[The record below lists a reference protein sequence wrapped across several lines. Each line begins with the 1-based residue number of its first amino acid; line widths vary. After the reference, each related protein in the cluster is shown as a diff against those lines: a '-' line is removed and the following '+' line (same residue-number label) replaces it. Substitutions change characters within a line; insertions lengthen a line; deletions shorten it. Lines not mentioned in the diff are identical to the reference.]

1 MRATHTFDITD
12 LTVNI
17 LNSIAPITRPFPNST
32 DSRSGPSSRPRLP
45 EHRLSLKEVLDD
57 LVADGLVDRADAERA
72 VGGPKM
78 ERGEL
83 HPLVVIANK
92 KLHHLQPPRQILSLE
107 LLTEW
112 LAGKVGLPYLRID
125 PLKLDIAAVERLLPF
140 ISYEYA
146 ARYQILPVMV
156 DDTRIVFATTE
167 PWLTE
172 WQGVLRQTL
181 RRDIERVIANPL
193 DINRYQLE
201 FYGVSR
207 SVRGALRGSLEPT
220 SGILNFE
227 QLLELGR
234 RGELSADE
242 RPIVQIVDWLL
253 QYAFS
258 QRASDIHL
266 EPRREQGHIRFR
278 IDGVLNA
285 IYQLPPAVMS
295 AVTSRIKILGRMDVA
310 EKRRPQDGRIK
321 TRTPAGREIELRLST
336 MPTAFGEKCV
346 LRIFDPDTVTKNF
359 GQLGFAPAEEAAW
372 RAMIARPHGIVLVT
386 GPTGS
391 GKTTTLYTTL
401 KQLAV
406 PEVNVCTVED
416 PIEMIVPELNQMQV
430 QPAIDLTFAQG
441 IRTLLRQ
448 DPDIIMVG
456 EIRDLETAQM
466 AVQAALTGHLVL
478 STLHTNDAASAIT
491 RLLDLGVPHYLIQN
505 VLIGV
510 MAQRLVRTLCPHC
523 KGTDRI
529 DDALWEALVR
539 PWPLPKPEAIGA
551 PRGCPECRNTGY
563 LGRVGLYELLT
574 VTPELRRLFRTD
586 MDEETLRRNAFEQGM
601 RPLRVGAALQ
611 IAAGLTT
618 FEEVAQILPPLAE

>member
-1 MRATHTFDITD
+1 MSPLDFTTP
-12 LTVNI
+12 V
-17 LNSIAPITRPFPNST
+17 SRPTSKADPQS
-32 DSRSGPSSRPRLP
+32 SPSSRPRVP
-45 EHRLSLKEVLDD
+45 PHRLGLKEVLDE
-57 LVADGLVDRADAERA
+57 LVADGLVAKADADRAGLGVRSE
-72 VGGPKM
+72 GPD
-78 ERGEL
+78 L

-92 KLHHLQPPRQILSLE
+92 QLRQLQPPHQVLSLE

-140 ISYEYA
+140 ISHEYA
-146 ARYQILPVMV
+146 ARYQILPVEV
-156 DDTRIVFATTE
+156 DATRVVFATTE
-167 PWLTE
+167 PYLSE
-172 WQGVLRQTL
+172 WQDILRQTL
-181 RRDIERVIANPL
+181 RKEIERVIASPL
-193 DINRYQLE
+193 DINRYQME

-207 SVRGALRGSLEPT
+207 SVRGAMQGSLEPA

-234 RGELSADE
+234 RGEMSADE

-253 QYAFS
+253 QYAFA

-266 EPRREQGHIRFR
+266 EPRREQGQIRFR

-285 IYQLPPAVMS
+285 IYQLPPVVMS

-321 TRTPAGREIELRLST
+321 TRTPAGREVELRLST

-346 LRIFDPDTVTKNF
+346 LRIFDPDTVTKGF
-359 GQLGFAPAEEAAW
+359 SQLGFAPAEEAVW
-372 RAMIARPHGIVLVT
+372 RKMIARPHGIVLVT

-430 QPAIDLTFAQG
+430 QPAIDLTFEQG

-456 EIRDLETAQM
+456 EIRDLAAAEM

-478 STLHTNDAASAIT
+478 STLHTNDAVSAVT
-491 RLLDLGVPHYLIQN
+491 RLLDLGVPYYLIQN

-510 MAQRLVRTLCPHC
+510 MAQRLVRTLCPYC
-523 KGTDRI
+523 KASGQIEDG
-529 DDALWEALVR
+529 LWEALVR
-539 PWPLPKPEAIGA
+539 PWSLPKPATVGV
-551 PRGCPECRNTGY
+551 PQGCSECRKTGY
-563 LGRVGLYELLT
+563 LGRVGLYELLM
-574 VTPELRRLFRTD
+574 VTPELRRLLRAET
-586 MDEETLRRNAFEQGM
+586 DEEVMRRGAFEQGM
-601 RPLRVGAALQ
+601 RPLRISAACQ

-618 FEEVAQILPPLAE
+618 FEEVMQTLPPLDEE

>member
-1 MRATHTFDITD
+1 MNRPDFI
-12 LTVNI
+12 VPVPRP
-17 LNSIAPITRPFPNST
+17 APNGADARPAP
-32 DSRSGPSSRPRLP
+32 PPRPRLP
-45 EHRLSLKEVLDD
+45 EHRLSVKEVLDD
-57 LVADGLVDRADAERA
+57 LMADGLVDRAEIERA
-72 VGGPKM
+72 SAGSKA

-83 HPLVVIANK
+83 HPLVIIANRQ
-92 KLHHLQPPRQILSLE
+92 LRQLQPPHQLLSLE

-112 LAGKVGLPYLRID
+112 LARKVGLPYLRID

-140 ISYEYA
+140 ISYDYA
-146 ARYQILPVMV
+146 ARYQILPVAA
-156 DDTRIVFATTE
+156 DETRVVFATTE

-172 WQGVLRQTL
+172 WQDVLRQTL

-207 SVRGALRGSLEPT
+207 SVRGALKGTLEPA

-278 IDGVLNA
+278 IDGVLHH
-285 IYQLPPAVMS
+285 IYRLPPVVMS

-359 GQLGFAPAEEAAW
+359 AQLGFAPAEEAAW

-406 PEVNVCTVED
+406 PEVNICTVED
-416 PIEMIVPELNQMQV
+416 PIEMVVPELNQMQV

-491 RLLDLGVPHYLIQN
+491 RLLDLGIAYYLIQN

-523 KGTDRI
+523 KGTDQI
-529 DDALWEALVR
+529 DAALWEALVR
-539 PWPLPKPEAIGA
+539 PWPLAKPDAVGA

-563 LGRVGLYELLT
+563 MGRVGLYELLA
-574 VTPELRRLFRTD
+574 VTPELHRLFRPGI
-586 MDEETLRRNAFEQGM
+586 DEDQLRRGAFEQGM
-601 RPLRVGAALQ
+601 RPLRVSAALQ

-618 FEEVAQILPPLAE
+618 FEEVVQILPPLAD

>member
-1 MRATHTFDITD
+1 MTAPDSVSHPLHPPFSSATPATHNVN
-12 LTVNI
+12 TVI
-17 LNSIAPITRPFPNST
+17 SQPTAK
-32 DSRSGPSSRPRLP
+32 PRQA
-45 EHRLSLKEVLDD
+45 EHRLTLKEVLDD
-57 LVADGLVDRADAERA
+57 LAADGLIAPASVGQALAEAR
-72 VGGPKM
+72 VG
-78 ERGEL
+78 RNQV
-83 HPLVVIANK
+83 HPLVVIANQQ
-92 KLHHLQPPRQILSLE
+92 LRQLAPPHPLLSLE
-107 LLTEW
+107 WLTEW
-112 LAGKVGLPYLRID
+112 LAAKAGLPYLRID
-125 PLKLDIAAVERLLPF
+125 PLKLDITAVERLLPL

-146 ARYQILPVMV
+146 SRYHILPVEV
-156 DDTRIVFATTE
+156 DAQRVVFATTE
-167 PWLTE
+167 PWLTD
-172 WQGVLRQTL
+172 WCTVLHQTL
-181 RRDIERVIANPL
+181 RRDIARVLANPL
-193 DINRYQLE
+193 DVNRYLLE
-201 FYGVSR
+201 FYGISR
-207 SVRGALRGSLEPT
+207 SVRGAQRGLVEPV
-220 SGILNFE
+220 SGVLNFE
-227 QLLELGR
+227 QLLELGQ

-266 EPRREQGHIRFR
+266 EPRREQGQIRFR
-278 IDGVLNA
+278 IDGVLNT

-321 TRTPAGREIELRLST
+321 TRTPAGREVEMRLST

-346 LRIFDPDTVTKNF
+346 LRIFDPDTVTKTF
-359 GQLGFAPAEEAAW
+359 GQLGFAPTEETAW
-372 RAMIARPHGIVLVT
+372 RDMISRPHGIVLVT

-401 KQLAV
+401 KQLATS
-406 PEVNVCTVED
+406 EVNICTVED
-416 PIEMIVPELNQMQV
+416 PIEMVTPELNQMQV

-456 EIRDLETAQM
+456 EIRDLEAAEM

-478 STLHTNDAASAIT
+478 STLHTNDAASAVT

-523 KGTDRI
+523 KEEGRI
-529 DDALWEALVR
+529 EADLWEALVQ
-539 PWPLPKPEAIGA
+539 PWPLPKPALICA

-563 LGRVGLYELLT
+563 LGRIGLYELLT
-574 VTPELRRLFRTD
+574 VTAELRRWLRPGVETD
-586 MDEETLRRNAFEQGM
+586 ILRQQAVEKGM
-601 RPLRVGAALQ
+601 RPLRVSAALQ
-611 IAAGLTT
+611 IAAGVST
-618 FEEVAQILPPLAE
+618 FEEVANVLPPLGEE

>member
-1 MRATHTFDITD
+1 MNPSP
-12 LTVNI
+12 LTMPVNGPTQTG
-17 LNSIAPITRPFPNST
+17 A
-32 DSRSGPSSRPRLP
+32 DQRSGPSPQPRLP
-45 EHRLSLKEVLDD
+45 EHRLRLKEVLDA
-57 LVADGLVDRADAERA
+57 LVADGLVVRADVERVGVEARAEH
-72 VGGPKM
+72 
-78 ERGEL
+78 GEL

-92 KLHHLQPPRQILSLE
+92 QLRQVQPPHPVLSLE

-140 ISYEYA
+140 VSYEYA
-146 ARYQILPVMV
+146 ARYHILPVATDEHRV
-156 DDTRIVFATTE
+156 VFATTE
-167 PWLTE
+167 PYLTE
-172 WQGVLRQTL
+172 WREVLRQTL
-181 RRDIERVIANPL
+181 RKDIERVIASPL

-207 SVRGALRGSLEPT
+207 SVRGALRGALEPT

-278 IDGVLNA
+278 IDGVLHA

-359 GQLGFAPAEEAAW
+359 GQLGFALSEETAW

-416 PIEMIVPELNQMQV
+416 PIEMVVAELNQMQV
-430 QPAIDLTFAQG
+430 HSAIELTFAQG

-456 EIRDLETAQM
+456 EIRDLEAAQM

-478 STLHTNDAASAIT
+478 STLHTNDAASAVT
-491 RLLDLGVPHYLIQN
+491 RLLDLGIPHYLIQN

-523 KGTDRI
+523 KEAGQI
-529 DDALWEALVR
+529 DDALWEAMTR
-539 PWPLPKPEAIGA
+539 PWPLPKPAAVRA
-551 PRGCPECRNTGY
+551 PRGCPECRSTGY

-574 VTPELRRLFRTD
+574 ITPELRRLLRPE
-586 MDEETLRRNAFEQGM
+586 MDADELRRRAGAQGM
-601 RPLRVGAALQ
+601 RPLRVSAALQ

-618 FEEVAQILPPLAE
+618 FEEVVQVLPPLEED

>member
-1 MRATHTFDITD
+1 MKPD
-12 LTVNI
+12 TV
-17 LNSIAPITRPFPNST
+17 
-32 DSRSGPSSRPRLP
+32 GPSPFRLFANGSDPRLHPNPKPRIP
-45 EHRLSLKEVLDD
+45 EHRLTVKEVLDD
-57 LVADGLVDRADAERA
+57 LVTDGMIARIEAEQALVSLRADRA
-72 VGGPKM
+72 
-78 ERGEL
+78 EL
-83 HPLVVIANK
+83 HPLVIIANK
-92 KLHHLQPPRQILSLE
+92 KLHHLQPPHQVLSLE

-112 LAGKVGLPYLRID
+112 LAGKASLPYLRID

-140 ISYEYA
+140 ISFDYA
-146 ARYQILPVMV
+146 SRYHILPIAA
-156 DDTRIVFATTE
+156 DDSRVVFATTE
-167 PWLTE
+167 PWLNE
-172 WQGVLRQTL
+172 WQSVLRQTL
-181 RRDIERVIANPL
+181 RREVDRVIANPL
-193 DINRYQLE
+193 DVNRYQME

-207 SVRGALRGSLEPT
+207 SVRGALKGTIEPA

-234 RGELSADE
+234 RNELSADE

-266 EPRREQGHIRFR
+266 EPRREQGNIRFR
-278 IDGVLNA
+278 IDGILNA
-285 IYQLPPAVMS
+285 IYQLPPSVMS

-321 TRTPAGREIELRLST
+321 TRTPAGREVELRLST

-346 LRIFDPDTVTKNF
+346 LRIFDPDTTTKTF
-359 GQLGFAPAEEAAW
+359 AQLGLTPDEETMW
-372 RAMIARPHGIVLVT
+372 REMISRPHGIVLVT

-391 GKTTTLYTTL
+391 GKTTTLYNTL
-401 KQLAV
+401 KQLAA

-416 PIEMIVPELNQMQV
+416 PIEMIAPELNQMQV

-491 RLLDLGVPHYLIQN
+491 RLLDLGVPYYLIQN

-523 KGTDRI
+523 KATDEI
-529 DDALWEALVR
+529 DEILWGALVR
-539 PWPLPKPEAIGA
+539 PWPFAKPNVIAA
-551 PRGCPECRNTGY
+551 PVGCPECRNTGY
-563 LGRVGLYELLT
+563 LGRVGLYELLA
-574 VTPELRRLFRTD
+574 VTPGLRRLFRPD
-586 MDEETLRRNAFEQGM
+586 MDEETLRRGAYEQGM
-601 RPLRVGAALQ
+601 RPLRVSAALQ
-611 IAAGLTT
+611 IAAAATT
-618 FEEVAQILPPLAE
+618 FEEVAQILPPLTD

>member
-1 MRATHTFDITD
+1 MP
-12 LTVNI
+12 VNGPTQTG
-17 LNSIAPITRPFPNST
+17 A
-32 DSRSGPSSRPRLP
+32 DQRSGPSPRPRLP
-45 EHRLSLKEVLDD
+45 EHRLSLKEVLDE
-57 LVADGLVDRADAERA
+57 LVADGLVARADVERIGAESRA
-72 VGGPKM
+72 

-92 KLHHLQPPRQILSLE
+92 QLRQVQPPHPVLSLE

-140 ISYEYA
+140 VSYEYA
-146 ARYQILPVMV
+146 ARYHILPVATDEHRV
-156 DDTRIVFATTE
+156 VFATTE
-167 PWLTE
+167 PYLTE
-172 WQGVLRQTL
+172 WREVLRQTL
-181 RRDIERVIANPL
+181 RKDIERVIASPL

-207 SVRGALRGSLEPT
+207 SVRGALRGALEPA

-278 IDGVLNA
+278 IDGVLHA

-359 GQLGFAPAEEAAW
+359 GQLGFALSEETAW

-416 PIEMIVPELNQMQV
+416 PIEMVVAELNQMQV
-430 QPAIDLTFAQG
+430 HPAIELTFAQG

-456 EIRDLETAQM
+456 EIRDLEAAQM

-478 STLHTNDAASAIT
+478 STLHTNDAASAVT
-491 RLLDLGVPHYLIQN
+491 RLLDLGIPHYLTQN

-523 KGTDRI
+523 KEAGEI
-529 DDALWEALVR
+529 DDALWEAMVR
-539 PWPLPKPEAIGA
+539 PWPLPKPATIRA
-551 PRGCPECRNTGY
+551 PHGCPECRNTGY

-574 VTPELRRLFRTD
+574 ITPELRRLLRPD
-586 MDEETLRRNAFEQGM
+586 MDADELRRRAGAQGM
-601 RPLRVGAALQ
+601 RPLRVSAALQ

-618 FEEVAQILPPLAE
+618 FEEVVQVLPPLEED

>member
-1 MRATHTFDITD
+1 MSRPEIT
-12 LTVNI
+12 I
-17 LNSIAPITRPFPNST
+17 PITRPGPGGA
-32 DSRSGPSSRPRLP
+32 DHGPGPSARPRLP
-45 EHRLSLKEVLDD
+45 EHRLTLKEVLDD
-57 LVADGLVDRADAERA
+57 LVAGGVVSRAEADRTVADSRL
-72 VGGPKM
+72 GHK
-78 ERGEL
+78 EL
-83 HPLVVIANK
+83 HPLVVIANQQ
-92 KLHHLQPPRQILSLE
+92 LRQVQPPHPVLSLE
-107 LLTEW
+107 WLTEW

-146 ARYQILPVMV
+146 ARYHILPVAA
-156 DDTRIVFATTE
+156 DDARVVFATTE

-172 WQGVLRQTL
+172 WRNVLRQTL
-181 RRDIERVIANPL
+181 RREIERVIANPL
-193 DINRYQLE
+193 DVNRYQLE

-207 SVRGALRGSLEPT
+207 SVRGALRGSLEPA

-278 IDGVLNA
+278 IDGVLHA
-285 IYQLPPAVMS
+285 IYQLPPSVMS

-359 GQLGFAPAEEAAW
+359 GQLGFAPEEEAAW

-401 KQLAV
+401 KQLAT

-416 PIEMIVPELNQMQV
+416 PIEMIVAELNQMQV

-448 DPDIIMVG
+448 DPDIIMIG

-478 STLHTNDAASAIT
+478 STLHTNDAASAVT

-523 KGTDRI
+523 KTAGSL
-529 DDALWEALVR
+529 DDGLWEALIR
-539 PWPLPKPEAIGA
+539 PWSLPKSATTQA
-551 PRGCPECRNTGY
+551 PSGCPECRNTGY

-574 VTPELRRLFRTD
+574 LAPELRRLLRPE
-586 MDEETLRRNAFEQGM
+586 MDAPDLRRRACEHGM
-601 RPLRVGAALQ
+601 RPLRVSAALQ

-618 FEEVAQILPPLAE
+618 FEEVIQVLPPLEEE

>member
-1 MRATHTFDITD
+1 M
-12 LTVNI
+12 
-17 LNSIAPITRPFPNST
+17 
-32 DSRSGPSSRPRLP
+32 
-45 EHRLSLKEVLDD
+45 LDE
-57 LVADGLVDRADAERA
+57 LVADGLVAKTDGERVSAEARA
-72 VGGPKM
+72 

-92 KLHHLQPPRQILSLE
+92 QLRQLQPPNLVLSLE
-107 LLTEW
+107 RLTEW

-140 ISYEYA
+140 VSYEYA
-146 ARYQILPVMV
+146 TRYHLLPIAV
-156 DDTRIVFATTE
+156 DEQRVVFATTE
-167 PWLTE
+167 PYLTE
-172 WQGVLRQTL
+172 WREVLRQTL
-181 RRDIERVIANPL
+181 RKDIERVIANPL
-193 DINRYQLE
+193 DISRYQLE

-207 SVRGALRGSLEPT
+207 SVRGALRGVLEPA

-266 EPRREQGHIRFR
+266 EPRREQGRIRFR
-278 IDGVLNA
+278 IDGVLHA
-285 IYQLPPAVMS
+285 IYQLPPVVMN

-359 GQLGFAPAEEAAW
+359 SQLGFAPAEETAW
-372 RAMIARPHGIVLVT
+372 RAMITRPHGIVLVT

-401 KQLAV
+401 KHLAN

-416 PIEMIVPELNQMQV
+416 PIEMVAPELNQMQV

-456 EIRDLETAQM
+456 EIRDLEAAQM

-478 STLHTNDAASAIT
+478 STLHTNDAASAVT
-491 RLLDLGVPHYLIQN
+491 RLLDLGVPYYLIQN

-523 KGTDRI
+523 KETGQI
-529 DDALWEALVR
+529 DGALWEALIR
-539 PWPLPKPEAIGA
+539 PWPLPKPVTIRA
-551 PRGCPECRNTGY
+551 PCGCPECRNTGY
-563 LGRVGLYELLT
+563 LGRIGLYELLT
-574 VTPELRRLFRTD
+574 VTPELRRLFRPD
-586 MDEETLRRNAFEQGM
+586 MDADELRRRASARGM
-601 RPLRVGAALQ
+601 RPLRVSAALQ

-618 FEEVAQILPPLAE
+618 FEEVIQILPPLDED

>member
-1 MRATHTFDITD
+1 MY
-12 LTVNI
+12 LSVN
-17 LNSIAPITRPFPNST
+17 LPNSLPAGVRPLSKIV
-32 DSRSGPSSRPRLP
+32 DSRWDAPGKTRVP
-45 EHRLSLKEVLDD
+45 EHRLTLKEVLED
-57 LVADGLVDRADAERA
+57 LVADELVSRADANLMLAGSR
-72 VGGPKM
+72 M
-78 ERGEL
+78 DRGDL

-92 KLHHLQPPRQILSLE
+92 KLHHPQSPHQILSLE
-107 LLTEW
+107 QLTEW
-112 LAGKVGLPYLRID
+112 LAGKAGLPYLRID

-140 ISYEYA
+140 ISFDYA
-146 ARYQILPVMV
+146 ARYHILPVAV
-156 DDTRIVFATTE
+156 DEVRVVFATTE
-167 PWLTE
+167 PWLTD
-172 WQGVLRQTL
+172 WQTVLGQTL
-181 RRDIERVIANPL
+181 RRRIDRIIANPL
-193 DINRYQLE
+193 DVNRYQME

-207 SVRGALRGSLEPT
+207 SVRGALKGAAEPT
-220 SGILNFE
+220 SSILNVE

-234 RGELSADE
+234 RSELSADE

-346 LRIFDPDTVTKNF
+346 LRIFDPDTVTKTF
-359 GQLGFAPAEEAAW
+359 GQLGFATAEEAAW
-372 RAMIARPHGIVLVT
+372 REMISRPHGIVLVT

-448 DPDIIMVG
+448 DPDIIMIG

-478 STLHTNDAASAIT
+478 STLHTNDATSAVT
-491 RLLDLGVPHYLIQN
+491 RLLDLGVPYYLIQN
-505 VLIGV
+505 VLVGV

-523 KGTDRI
+523 KGAEQMEET
-529 DDALWEALVR
+529 LWEALVR
-539 PWPLPKPEAIGA
+539 PWPLPKPTVVGA

-574 VTPELRRLFRTD
+574 VTPDLRRLFQAGMVED
-586 MDEETLRRNAFEQGM
+586 TLRQRAFAQGM
-601 RPLRVGAALQ
+601 RPLRVSAALQ
-611 IAAGLTT
+611 ITAGLTT
-618 FEEVAQILPPLAE
+618 LQEVIPILPPLTE

>member
-1 MRATHTFDITD
+1 MNAQNP
-12 LTVNI
+12 LASTV
-17 LNSIAPITRPFPNST
+17 RPFPKIA
-32 DSRSGPSSRPRLP
+32 DSRPISPSKSRMS
-45 EHRLSLKEVLDD
+45 EHRLTVKEVLDD
-57 LVADGLVDRADAERA
+57 LVADGLVAKGDADLALA
-72 VGGPKM
+72 GSKL

-83 HPLVVIANK
+83 HPLVVVANK
-92 KLHHLQPPRQILSLE
+92 KLHHLQPPHQILSLE
-107 LLTEW
+107 VLTEW
-112 LAGKVGLPYLRID
+112 LANKVGLPYLRID

-140 ISYEYA
+140 ISFDYA
-146 ARYQILPVMV
+146 ARYQILPVAA
-156 DDTRIVFATTE
+156 DDGRVVFATTE
-167 PWLTE
+167 PWLTD
-172 WQGVLRQTL
+172 WQNVLGQTL
-181 RRDIERVIANPL
+181 RRTIERVIANPL
-193 DINRYQLE
+193 DVNRYQME

-207 SVRGALRGSLEPT
+207 SVRGALKGTAEPA

-266 EPRREQGHIRFR
+266 EPRREQGNIRFR

-285 IYQLPPAVMS
+285 IYQLPPPVMA

-346 LRIFDPDTVTKNF
+346 LRIFDPDTVTKTF
-359 GQLGFAPAEEAAW
+359 GQLGFAPAEETAW
-372 RAMIARPHGIVLVT
+372 KDMIARPHGIVLVT

-401 KQLAV
+401 KQLAS

-416 PIEMIVPELNQMQV
+416 PIEMIAPELNQMQV
-430 QPAIDLTFAQG
+430 QPGIDLTFAHG

-478 STLHTNDAASAIT
+478 STLHTNDAASAVT
-491 RLLDLGVPHYLIQN
+491 RLLDLGVPYYLIQN

-523 KGTDRI
+523 KAADQI
-529 DDALWEALVR
+529 DEVLWGALVR
-539 PWPLPKPEAIGA
+539 PWPLPKPAAIRA
-551 PRGCPECRNTGY
+551 PKGCPECRNTGY
-563 LGRVGLYELLT
+563 LGRVGLYELLA
-574 VTPELRRLFRTD
+574 VTPGLRRLFRPD
-586 MDEETLRRNAFEQGM
+586 MDEETLRRGAFEQGM
-601 RPLRVGAALQ
+601 RPLRVSAALQ

-618 FEEVAQILPPLAE
+618 FEEVVQILPPLAD

>member
-1 MRATHTFDITD
+1 M
-12 LTVNI
+12 
-17 LNSIAPITRPFPNST
+17 
-32 DSRSGPSSRPRLP
+32 
-45 EHRLSLKEVLDD
+45 LDE
-57 LVADGLVDRADAERA
+57 LVADGLVAKTDGERVSAEARA
-72 VGGPKM
+72 

-92 KLHHLQPPRQILSLE
+92 QLRQLQPPNLVLSLE
-107 LLTEW
+107 RLTEW

-140 ISYEYA
+140 VSYEYA
-146 ARYQILPVMV
+146 TRYHLLPIAV
-156 DDTRIVFATTE
+156 DEQRVVFATTE
-167 PWLTE
+167 PYLTE
-172 WQGVLRQTL
+172 WREVLRQTL
-181 RRDIERVIANPL
+181 RKDIERVIANPL
-193 DINRYQLE
+193 DISRYQLE

-207 SVRGALRGSLEPT
+207 SVRGALRGVLEPA

-266 EPRREQGHIRFR
+266 EPRREQGRIRFR
-278 IDGVLNA
+278 IDGVLHA
-285 IYQLPPAVMS
+285 IYQLPPVVMN

-359 GQLGFAPAEEAAW
+359 SQLGFAPAEETAW
-372 RAMIARPHGIVLVT
+372 RAMITRPHGIVLVT

-401 KQLAV
+401 KHLAN

-416 PIEMIVPELNQMQV
+416 PIEMVAPELNQMQV

-456 EIRDLETAQM
+456 EIRDLEAAQM

-478 STLHTNDAASAIT
+478 STLHTNDAASAVT
-491 RLLDLGVPHYLIQN
+491 RLLDLGVPYYLIQN

-510 MAQRLVRTLCPHC
+510 MAQRLARTLCPHC
-523 KGTDRI
+523 KETGQI
-529 DDALWEALVR
+529 DGALWEALIR
-539 PWPLPKPEAIGA
+539 PWPLPKPVTIRA
-551 PRGCPECRNTGY
+551 PCGCPECRNTGY
-563 LGRVGLYELLT
+563 LGRIGLYELLT
-574 VTPELRRLFRTD
+574 VTPELRRLFRPD
-586 MDEETLRRNAFEQGM
+586 MDADELRRRASARGM
-601 RPLRVGAALQ
+601 RPLRVSAALQ

-618 FEEVAQILPPLAE
+618 FEEVIQILPPLDED

>member
-1 MRATHTFDITD
+1 MSSPNP
-12 LTVNI
+12 LSPTV
-17 LNSIAPITRPFPNST
+17 RPFPKIAG
-32 DSRSGPSSRPRLP
+32 SGPSSPSKPRMP
-45 EHRLSLKEVLDD
+45 EHRLTVKEVLDD
-57 LVADGLVDRADAERA
+57 LVADGWVAKADADLA
-72 VGGPKM
+72 LAGSKL

-92 KLHHLQPPRQILSLE
+92 KLHQLQPPHQILSLE
-107 LLTEW
+107 ALTEW
-112 LAGKVGLPYLRID
+112 LANKVGLPYLRID

-140 ISYEYA
+140 ISFEYA
-146 ARYQILPVMV
+146 ARYQILPVAA
-156 DDTRIVFATTE
+156 DDARVVFATTE
-167 PWLTE
+167 PWLSD
-172 WQGVLRQTL
+172 WQTVLGQTL
-181 RRDIERVIANPL
+181 RRNIERVIANPL
-193 DINRYQLE
+193 DVNRYQME

-207 SVRGALRGSLEPT
+207 SVRGALKGTAEPA

-266 EPRREQGHIRFR
+266 EPRREQGNIRFR

-346 LRIFDPDTVTKNF
+346 LRIFDPDTVTKSF

-372 RAMIARPHGIVLVT
+372 KEMIARPHGIVLVT

-401 KQLAV
+401 KQLAS

-416 PIEMIVPELNQMQV
+416 PIEMISPELNQMQV
-430 QPAIDLTFAQG
+430 QPGIELTFAHG

-456 EIRDLETAQM
+456 EIRDLETAEI
-466 AVQAALTGHLVL
+466 AIKAAQTGHMVL
-478 STLHTNDAASAIT
+478 STLHTNSAPQTLSRLMNMGVAPYNIASSVT
-491 RLLDLGVPHYLIQN
+491 LI
-505 VLIGV
+505 I
-510 MAQRLVRTLCPHC
+510 AQRLARRLCQHC
-523 KGTDRI
+523 KEEIKIPPEELTNQGFRED
-529 DDALWEALVR
+529 E
-539 PWPLPKPEAIGA
+539 LPELIIFKAV
-551 PRGCPECRNTGY
+551 GCDQCNHGY
-563 LGRVGLYELLT
+563 KGRVGVYEVL
-574 VTPELRRLFRTD
+574 PIS
-586 MDEETLRRNAFEQGM
+586 EEIGRIIMESGN
-601 RPLRVGAALQ
+601 ALQ
-611 IAAGLTT
+611 IAEQARKEGINDLRRSGLNKVRMGLTSL
-618 FEEVAQILPPLAE
+618 EEINRVTTD

>member
-1 MRATHTFDITD
+1 MNPPAFATPATFPTPTD
-12 LTVNI
+12 GE
-17 LNSIAPITRPFPNST
+17 P
-32 DSRSGPSSRPRLP
+32 RSSPSPRPRLP
-45 EHRLSLKEVLDD
+45 EHRLSLKEVLDE
-57 LVADGLVDRADAERA
+57 LVADGLVARADVERVGAESRA
-72 VGGPKM
+72 

-92 KLHHLQPPRQILSLE
+92 QLRQVQPPHPVLSLE

-140 ISYEYA
+140 VSYEYA
-146 ARYQILPVMV
+146 ARYHILPVATDEQRV
-156 DDTRIVFATTE
+156 VFATTE
-167 PWLTE
+167 PYLNE
-172 WQGVLRQTL
+172 WREVLRQTL
-181 RRDIERVIANPL
+181 RKDIERVIASPL
-193 DINRYQLE
+193 DISRYQLE

-207 SVRGALRGSLEPT
+207 SVRGALRGVMEPT

-278 IDGVLNA
+278 IDGVLHA
-285 IYQLPPAVMS
+285 IYQLPPAVMG

-359 GQLGFAPAEEAAW
+359 NQLGFAPAEETAW

-416 PIEMIVPELNQMQV
+416 PIEMVVAELNQMQV
-430 QPAIDLTFAQG
+430 HPAIELTFAQG

-456 EIRDLETAQM
+456 EIRDLEAAQM

-478 STLHTNDAASAIT
+478 STLHTNDAASAVT
-491 RLLDLGVPHYLIQN
+491 RLLDLGIPHYLIQN

-523 KGTDRI
+523 KEAGQI
-529 DDALWEALVR
+529 DDALWEAMIR
-539 PWPLPKPEAIGA
+539 PWPLPKPATIQA

-574 VTPELRRLFRTD
+574 ITPELRRLLRPE
-586 MDEETLRRNAFEQGM
+586 MDAEELRRRAGAQGM
-601 RPLRVGAALQ
+601 RPLRVSAALQ
-611 IAAGLTT
+611 IATGLTT
-618 FEEVAQILPPLAE
+618 FEEVVQVLPPLEED

>member
-1 MRATHTFDITD
+1 MNFPT
-12 LTVNI
+12 
-17 LNSIAPITRPFPNST
+17 APTARMFLHDRDPHSQ
-32 DSRSGPSSRPRLP
+32 SSSRPRQP
-45 EHRLSLKEVLDD
+45 EHRLTLKEVLDE
-57 LVADGLVDRADAERA
+57 LIEDGLVDAAEVERSGLGAKADRNQ
-72 VGGPKM
+72 
-78 ERGEL
+78 L

-92 KLHHLQPPRQILSLE
+92 QLQQRQPPHQALSLE

-112 LAGKVGLPYLRID
+112 LANKAELPYLRID

-140 ISYEYA
+140 VSYEYA
-146 ARYQILPVMV
+146 TRYQILPVAA
-156 DDTRIVFATTE
+156 DDKRVVFATAE

-172 WQGVLRQTL
+172 WQTVLRQTL
-181 RRDIERVIANPL
+181 RRDIERVITNPL

-207 SVRGALRGSLEPT
+207 SVRGAMKGALEPA

-278 IDGVLNA
+278 IDGALHS
-285 IYQLPPAVMS
+285 IYQLPSAVMN

-346 LRIFDPDTVTKNF
+346 LRIFDPDTAAKSF
-359 GQLGFAPAEEAAW
+359 AHLGFAPDEETVW
-372 RAMIARPHGIVLVT
+372 RSMIAQPHGIVLVT

-401 KQLAV
+401 RHLAA

-416 PIEMIVPELNQMQV
+416 PIEMIIPELNQMQV
-430 QPAIDLTFAQG
+430 QSGIDLNFAQG
-441 IRTLLRQ
+441 VRTLLRQ

-456 EIRDLETAQM
+456 EIRDLETGQM
-466 AVQAALTGHLVL
+466 AVQAALTGHRVL
-478 STLHTNDAASAIT
+478 STLHTNDAVSAIT
-491 RLLDLGVPHYLIQN
+491 RLLDLGIPPYLIQN

-510 MAQRLVRTLCPHC
+510 MAQRLARTLCPHC
-523 KGTDRI
+523 KESDQI
-529 DDALWEALVR
+529 DDALWEALVH
-539 PWPLPKPEAIGA
+539 PLPLPKPETINK
-551 PRGCPECRNTGY
+551 PHGCLECRNTGY
-563 LGRVGLYELLT
+563 LGRVGLYELLK
-574 VTPELRRLFRTD
+574 VTPELRRLFQIGV
-586 MDEETLRRNAFEQGM
+586 DEEVLRRVAFEHGM
-601 RPLRVGAALQ
+601 RPLRVSAALQ

-618 FEEVAQILPPLAE
+618 FEEVAQILPPLEYH

>member
-1 MRATHTFDITD
+1 M
-12 LTVNI
+12 
-17 LNSIAPITRPFPNST
+17 NSVPRVTPVSQPTLADVELRSRPSQ
-32 DSRSGPSSRPRLP
+32 PRLP
-45 EHRLSLKEVLDD
+45 EHRLSLKEVLDE
-57 LVADGLVDRADAERA
+57 LVADGLVAKTDGERVSAEARA
-72 VGGPKM
+72 

-92 KLHHLQPPRQILSLE
+92 QLRQLQPPNLVLSLE
-107 LLTEW
+107 RLTEW

-140 ISYEYA
+140 VSYEYA
-146 ARYQILPVMV
+146 TRYHLLPIAV
-156 DDTRIVFATTE
+156 DEQRVVFATTE
-167 PWLTE
+167 PYLTE
-172 WQGVLRQTL
+172 WREVLRQTL
-181 RRDIERVIANPL
+181 RKDIERVIANPL

-207 SVRGALRGSLEPT
+207 SVRGALRGVLEPA

-266 EPRREQGHIRFR
+266 EPRREQGRIRFR
-278 IDGVLNA
+278 IDGVLHA
-285 IYQLPPAVMS
+285 IYQLPPVVMN

-359 GQLGFAPAEEAAW
+359 SQLGFAPAEETAW
-372 RAMIARPHGIVLVT
+372 RAMITRPHGIVLVT

-401 KQLAV
+401 KHLAN

-416 PIEMIVPELNQMQV
+416 PIEMVAPELNQMQV

-456 EIRDLETAQM
+456 EIRDLEAAQM

-478 STLHTNDAASAIT
+478 STLHTNDAASAVT
-491 RLLDLGVPHYLIQN
+491 RLLDLGVPYYLIQD

-523 KGTDRI
+523 KETGQI
-529 DDALWEALVR
+529 DGALWEALIR
-539 PWPLPKPEAIGA
+539 PWPLPKPVTIRA
-551 PRGCPECRNTGY
+551 PCGCPECRNTGY
-563 LGRVGLYELLT
+563 LGRIGLYELLT
-574 VTPELRRLFRTD
+574 VTPELRRLFRPN
-586 MDEETLRRNAFEQGM
+586 MDADELRRRASARGM
-601 RPLRVGAALQ
+601 RPLRVSAALQ

-618 FEEVAQILPPLAE
+618 FEEVIQILPPLDED